1 MKKKQTIKYI
11 VFDTLSAML
20 AWAALFLFRK
30 LHIEQAGASDV
41 NLVFQD
47 TNFWLGLVIVPAA
60 WLALYTMQGT
70 YRNVL
75 RKARVKELIDTLVAS
90 VLGVIVIFFSLLI
103 DDEITTYHHYYSS
116 FLFLLAVH
124 FALTYTLR
132 LLVTSQTARKVH
144 SRQIGFPTLMVGA
157 GPKAYQTYL
166 DLENQETYSGNQLV
180 GYIETSR
187 RQDIET
193 SGKELPKSALEKVIP
208 RLGTLDDLRSLVD
221 KYQIEE
227 AIIAVEENE
236 QGHIS
241 EILHALYCCGDI
253 IIKIQKWIKT
263 RNPKRLLWTITFATF
278 VISANLDNLT
288 TATMMLVIMHSIVQN
303 RRQRML
309 IGCAIVIAA
318 NCGGCF
324 TVIGDPTGLLL
335 WGDGAIT
342 ATSFSSYMA
351 LPAILAWMI
360 PTIFIN
366 RALPERLDTQWSP
379 MPYRGDDTNLSP
391 WQRVVMLFVG
401 IGGLWFIPTFHN
413 ITKLSP
419 FLGAL
424 CVLSVLWVVNE
435 AFNRKL
441 MNADQMS
448 QRFIPRAL
456 QYGSLQQILFV
467 MGIMLGMGVVTET
480 GVFPDVAQWMDETI
494 HNVWILG
501 I

>member
-1 MKKKQTIKYI
+1 MTLII
-11 VFDTLSAML
+11 VFML
-20 AWAALFLFRK
+20 
-30 LHIEQAGASDV
+30 IMG
-41 NLVFQD
+41 
-47 TNFWLGLVIVPAA
+47 
-60 WLALYTMQGT
+60 Y
-70 YRNVL
+70 
-75 RKARVKELIDTLVAS
+75 
-90 VLGVIVIFFSLLI
+90 LLI
-103 DDEITTYHHYYSS
+103 ATGHLTGVNKAAIAMFIGTVGWVVYICWGTDYVTDMHPDDYLAFLNGAEPTSDAVKYFIHENVFLYYVGRAASIVM
-116 FLFLLAVH
+116 FLLA
-124 FALTYTLR
+124 TM
-132 LLVTSQTARKVH
+132 S
-144 SRQIGFPTLMVGA
+144 
-157 GPKAYQTYL
+157 
-166 DLENQETYSGNQLV
+166 
-180 GYIETSR
+180 
-187 RQDIET
+187 
-193 SGKELPKSALEKVIP
+193 
-208 RLGTLDDLRSLVD
+208 
-221 KYQIEE
+221 
-227 AIIAVEENE
+227 II
-236 QGHIS
+236 
-241 EILHALYCCGDI
+241 EILNNNGCFDF
-253 IIKIQKWIKT
+253 IQKWIRT
-263 RNPKRLLWTITFATF
+263 RNPKRLLWTITFVTF

-288 TATMMLVIMHSIVQN
+288 TATMMLVIMHGIVQN

-309 IGCAIVIAA
+309 IGSAIVIAA

-335 WGDGAIT
+335 WGDGAVT
-342 ATSFSSYMA
+342 ATYFSSYMA
-351 LPAILAWMI
+351 LPAILAWVI

-379 MPYRGDDTNLSP
+379 LPYRGDDTNLSP

-435 AFNRKL
+435 AFNHKL

-480 GVFPDVAQWMDETI
+480 GVFPDVARWMDDTI

-501 I
+501 VVSGFLSAVVDTFTIAISDISLYPVVEAARLEQAADAAYLSQFTRNGSYWMIVAYTTAVGGCLLSVGSVSGLALMKMEHLRLGWYLRNLTLKVLAGWVVGLVVLWLEIYYV